1 MRNISSDHLW
11 ETREFLKQYLT
22 EKQNSYFQCGR
33 LWEMV
38 AYEKWL
44 LWESW
49 LLSFTIRLKFPDCR
63 ISLYRILVTTW
74 NPSAKLKK
82 RENGL
87 VGTVDLTKA
96 FDTIDHEI
104 ILRNMWYLGVD
115 QAAIKCFSSYLSGR
129 TQGCIVSGKLSSART
144 LSCGVPQGSI
154 LGPLL
159 FIIYIHDLPN
169 SLRGAVPRMF
179 ADDTN
184 LTLSAKTLT
193 ELKLALTPELNNLSC
208 WLKANKL
215 SLNVAKTEL
224 MIIGSRQRLS
234 AQCDDV
240 EIRIDDQI
248 IKRVDHTKSLGLTI
262 DAQLSWGKHVEEICK
277 KVSSAIGALKRV
289 RPFISKETA
298 IQIYN
303 GLIMPHFDYCS
314 PVWDCLSGYLS
325 DKHQN
330 YRIVQPELL
339 LNHPLIRD
347 QTTFSP
353 SSTGGGYIFD
363 ERNRKSQWYT
373 KPWMTL
379 LRNIFKVFSLSVTL
393 PETLREGWPC
403 PNQALIIWNEASL
416 TPRPCYGITYP
427 KA

>member
-1 MRNISSDHLW
+1 MPPLNLRQDLEENFFDNNSKCENCECDSMNAWSENID
-11 ETREFLKQYLT
+11 
-22 EKQNSYFQCGR
+22 
-33 LWEMV
+33 
-38 AYEKWL
+38 
-44 LWESW
+44 
-49 LLSFTIRLKFPDCR
+49 
-63 ISLYRILVTTW
+63 
-74 NPSAKLKK
+74 
-82 RENGL
+82 NGL
-87 VGTVDLTKA
+87 LNSVVFIDLTKA

-104 ILRNMWYLGVD
+104 ILRKMSHLGVD

-129 TQGCIVSGKLSSART
+129 TQRCNVSDKLSSVCT
-144 LSCGVPQGSI
+144 LIYGVPQGSI

-159 FIIYIHDLPN
+159 FLIYINDLPN

-303 GLIMPHFDYCS
+303 ALIMPHFDYCS

-325 DKHQN
+325 DKLQKLQN
-330 YRIVQPELL
+330 RAARVITKSPFDASSNHLLSTLSWERLSLRRKKQKALMMYKTMNDLAPEYLQSL
-339 LNHPLIRD
+339 FSQRHSAYNLRNSEGRLTLSKPSTNYLKRRFSHSGAMLWNTELHKRLFKTMLHPLSI
-347 QTTFSP
+347 FSEI
-353 SSTGGGYIFD
+353 S
-363 ERNRKSQWYT
+363 RK
-373 KPWMTL
+373 
-379 LRNIFKVFSLSVTL
+379 
-393 PETLREGWPC
+393 
-403 PNQALIIWNEASL
+403 
-416 TPRPCYGITYP
+416 
-427 KA
+427 